1 MCACLNIGSRMWVT
15 LKPRSSDL
23 FYTLMETD
31 DVWGFPTIFFNSQ
44 ILWHEFMVVQTSAY

>member
-1 MCACLNIGSRMWVT
+1 MCACLNIGSRMWVA
-15 LKPRSSDL
+15 LKPPSSDL